1 MTSPG
6 RRPITSASNALDGRW
21 SYSLFPIRR
30 RGACLSLTTIEP
42 WEILLILR
50 FIHDSSQA
58 HPEPDWISSDG
69 QSGDSGSSR
78 SSALSSSISGLH
90 WAALPPSLKTGS
102 VGSTALLPKQAEATL
117 IPGPSSPSILAGCF
131 KVGTVLGQ
139 QVIHDVFGPRGLGVF
154 LTDTAAASGYV
165 IQHAIAETLPDAPS

>member
-1 MTSPG
+1 M
-6 RRPITSASNALDGRW
+6 
-21 SYSLFPIRR
+21 
-30 RGACLSLTTIEP
+30 
-42 WEILLILR
+42 
-50 FIHDSSQA
+50 
-58 HPEPDWISSDG
+58 
-69 QSGDSGSSR
+69 
-78 SSALSSSISGLH
+78 
-90 WAALPPSLKTGS
+90 KTGS

-165 IQHAIAETLPDAPS
+165 IQHAIAETLPDAPKLKRTIVWDAYVDDARTHFRILIADVPIFTGILILRS